1 MYEDMIKSFRGMTI
15 ISFNSSYNQAIIFAQ
30 EYCMSNPVKELLDL
44 VENSLSVEGTTVK
57 VLDADKFRKNVGK
70 LVERSAL
77 GSDSTVGWSRYL
89 VRCAALELGVVPA
102 SIHDLYMARGRGDA
116 PMTFTTPAFNLRAL
130 SHHAARA
137 MFRAANKINAGAFI
151 FEIARSEIGYTAQRP
166 AEYATNILGA
176 AIAEGFVGP
185 VFIQGDHFQVSAK
198 RYMADAEAELQA
210 VRDLSIEAMAA
221 GFYNID
227 VDTSTLVDIHLPTV
241 EEQQAL
247 NGKLSAELSTFIR
260 DHEPAG
266 VTVSI
271 GGEIGEVGTTN
282 STEPELRAYM
292 DVYNTHMKELAPGK
306 AGLSKISVLTGTSH
320 GGTVLPDGSI
330 AEVNIAFDVLR
341 DLSRVARSEYGMGGT
356 VQHGASTVPEENFN
370 KFVQHEA
377 IEVHLATNF
386 ATMFFDNIPDDFR
399 KEMYVWLDVN
409 SAADRKPDMT
419 DEQFYY
425 KVRKNA
431 IGPFKAKA
439 YALPEAAHVKLGAAW
454 EAQFDKL
461 FNLLGLKDTKQ
472 YTQKHINAVK
482 VQPSL
487 ADYVK
492 EEAAAEDV
500 SDLAD

>member
-1 MYEDMIKSFRGMTI
+1 
-15 ISFNSSYNQAIIFAQ
+15 
-30 EYCMSNPVKELLDL
+30 MSDPVTQLLAL
-44 VENSLSVEGTTVK
+44 VENSISFDGNKVQ
-57 VLDADKFRKNVGK
+57 VLDAAKFRKNVSK

-77 GSDSTVGWSRYL
+77 ASDASAGWSRFL
-89 VRCAALELGVVPA
+89 VRAGALELGVYAA

-151 FEIARSEIGYTAQRP
+151 FELARSEMSYTDQRP
-166 AEYATNILGA
+166 SEYATNIIGA
-176 AIAEGFVGP
+176 AVAEGYEGP

-198 RYMADAEAELQA
+198 KYKADAEVELKA

-247 NGKLSAELSTFIR
+247 NSQLSAELSAFIR
-260 DHEPAG
+260 SNEPEG
-266 VTVSI
+266 VTISI
-271 GGEIGEVGTTN
+271 GGEIGEVGTEN

-292 DVYNTHMKELAPGK
+292 DAYNVNMKKLAPGK
-306 AGLSKISVLTGTSH
+306 PGLSKISVLTGTSH

-330 AEVNIAFDVLR
+330 AEVHIAFDVLR
-341 DLSRVARSEYGMGGT
+341 DLSRVARKEYGMGGT

-370 KFVQHEA
+370 KFVQNEA

-386 ATMFFDNIPDDFR
+386 ATMFFDNIPADF
-399 KEMYVWLDVN
+399 KQEIYAWLDVN
-409 SAADRKPDMT
+409 SAADRKPGMT

-431 IGPFKAKA
+431 IGPFKAKS
-439 YALPEAAHVKLGAAW
+439 YALPAESLNKLGAAW

-461 FNLLGLKDTKQ
+461 FNLLGMKDTKQ
-472 YTQKHINAVK
+472 FTNKYIKPVK
-482 VQPSL
+482 VAPVL

-492 EEAAAEDV
+492 DAVAAEDV
-500 SDLAD
+500 SDLSD

>member
-1 MYEDMIKSFRGMTI
+1 M
-15 ISFNSSYNQAIIFAQ
+15 
-30 EYCMSNPVKELLDL
+30 KELLDL
-44 VENSLSVEGTTVK
+44 VENSLTVDGTSVK
-57 VLDADKFRKNVGK
+57 VVDQKLFRKHVGK

-77 GSDSTVGWSRYL
+77 ASDSTVGWSRYL
-89 VRCAALELGVVPA
+89 IRAAALELGVYPA
-102 SIHDLYMARGRGDA
+102 SIHDLYMARGREEV

-137 MFRAANKINAGAFI
+137 MFRAALKINGGAFI
-151 FEIARSEIGYTAQRP
+151 FELARSEMSYSAQRP
-166 AEYATNILGA
+166 SEYVTNILAA

-198 RYMADAEAELQA
+198 KYQANPEAELQA
-210 VRDLSIEAMAA
+210 VRDLSLESIAA

-247 NGKLSAELSTFIR
+247 NSKLSAELSKFIR
-260 DHEPAG
+260 DNEPAG
-266 VTVSI
+266 VTISI

-282 STEPELRAYM
+282 SNEFELRAYM
-292 DVYNTHMKELAPGK
+292 NAYNEYMQEIAPDK

-320 GGTVLPDGSI
+320 GGTVLADGSL
-330 AEVNIAFDVLR
+330 ADVTIAFDVLR
-341 DLSRVARSEYGMGGT
+341 DLSRVGRKEYGMGGT

-370 KFVQHEA
+370 KFVQNEA

-386 ATMFFDNIPDDFR
+386 TTMFFDNVPADFK
-399 KEMYVWLDVN
+399 KEMYAWLDVN
-409 SAADRKPDMT
+409 NAADRKDGMT

-425 KVRKNA
+425 KTRKNA
-431 IGPFKAKA
+431 IAPFKAQS
-439 YALPEAAHVKLGAAW
+439 YALPEDAKTKLINAW

-461 FNLLGLKDTKQ
+461 FNLLGVKDTKN
-472 YTQKHINAVK
+472 YTDKYIKSAK
-482 VQPSL
+482 VAPKFD
-487 ADYVK
+487 DYVK
-492 EEAAAEDV
+492 QDVVAEDV

>member
-1 MYEDMIKSFRGMTI
+1 MSDPV
-15 ISFNSSYNQAIIFAQ
+15 NQ
-30 EYCMSNPVKELLDL
+30 LLDL
-44 VENSLSVEGTTVK
+44 VENSLSFDGTTVR
-57 VLDADKFRKNVGK
+57 VLDAEKFRKNVGK

-77 GSDSTVGWSRYL
+77 ASDSTAGWSRFL
-89 VRCAALELGVVPA
+89 VRAAALELGVYAA
-102 SIHDLYMARGRGDA
+102 SIHELYMARGRGEA

-130 SHHAARA
+130 SHYAARA

-151 FEIARSEIGYTAQRP
+151 FELARSEMSYTDQRP
-166 AEYATNILGA
+166 SEYATNILGA
-176 AIAEGFVGP
+176 AVAEGYQGP
-185 VFIQGDHFQVSAK
+185 IFIQGDHFQVSAK
-198 RYMADAEAELQA
+198 KYKADAAAELKA

-241 EEQQAL
+241 EAQQEL
-247 NGKLSAELSTFIR
+247 NSKLSAELSAFIR
-260 DHEPAG
+260 ENEPAG
-266 VTVSI
+266 VTISI
-271 GGEIGEVGTTN
+271 GGEIGEVGTEN

-292 DVYNTHMKELAPGK
+292 DAYNANLKKLAPGK
-306 AGLSKISVLTGTSH
+306 PGLSKISVLTGTSH

-341 DLSRVARSEYGMGGT
+341 DLSRVARKDYGMGGT

-386 ATMFFDNIPDDFR
+386 ATMFFDNIPADFK

-409 SAADRKPDMT
+409 SAADRKPGMT

-431 IGPFKAKA
+431 IGPFKAKS
-439 YALPEAAHVKLGAAW
+439 YALPAESLNKLGAAW

-472 YTQKHINAVK
+472 FTDKYIKPVK
-482 VQPSL
+482 VQPVL

-492 EEAAAEDV
+492 QAVAAEDV
-500 SDLAD
+500 SDLSD